1 MSSTVLPYITITEVD
16 TRDEQVGRL
25 RSELSTATESYE
37 NIKSVVFDGAYTS
50 PYAFNKIDALS
61 GEDYVPIETVET
73 TWWDGAIKVRGDTDM
88 LHANMLKY
96 EEIRVEQTQDKFGR
110 TIYMFDDKLTQ
121 HLMVVVFKMRGRY
134 MVSVN
139 EVLMPLEEFL
149 SISTGRAIEPSSAN
163 TSKPW
168 ANERGIECTV
178 GSKLF
183 TIPNTTMHIIL
194 VALTTLEK
202 DYGHIFESLG

>member
-1 MSSTVLPYITITEVD
+1 MSSNVLPYITITEVD
-16 TRDEQVGRL
+16 TRDEQVEQL
-25 RSELSTATESYE
+25 RSELSAASESYE
-37 NIKSVVFDGAYTS
+37 NIKSVVFDRLYAS
-50 PYAFNKIDALS
+50 PHAFNTVDALS
-61 GEDYVPIETVET
+61 GEDYVPIEPEKTS
-73 TWWDGAIKVRGDTDM
+73 WWTGGADIAQ
-88 LHANMLKY
+88 ANISKY
-96 EEIRVEQTQDKFGR
+96 EEIRVEQMQDKFGR
-110 TIYMFDDKLTQ
+110 TIYVFDDKLTQ

-149 SISTGRAIEPSSAN
+149 SISTGRAIESQSTN

-168 ANERGIECTV
+168 NERGIECTV

-202 DYGHIFESLG
+202 DYGHMFESLG

>member
-1 MSSTVLPYITITEVD
+1 MSSNIVLPYITITEVD
-16 TRDEQVGRL
+16 TRDEQVEQL
-25 RSELSTATESYE
+25 RSELSTASESYE
-37 NIKSVVFDGAYTS
+37 NIKSVVFDRLYAS
-50 PYAFNKIDALS
+50 PHAFNAVDALS
-61 GEDYVPIETVET
+61 GEDYVPIESEKTV
-73 TWWDGAIKVRGDTDM
+73 WWTGGADIAQ
-88 LHANMLKY
+88 ANISKY
-96 EEIRVEQTQDKFGR
+96 EEIRVEQMQDKFGR
-110 TIYMFDDKLTQ
+110 TIYVFDDKLTQ

-149 SISTGRAIEPSSAN
+149 SISTGRAMESQSTN

-168 ANERGIECTV
+168 NERGIECTV
-178 GSKLF
+178 AGKSF

-202 DYGHIFESLG
+202 DYGHMFESLG